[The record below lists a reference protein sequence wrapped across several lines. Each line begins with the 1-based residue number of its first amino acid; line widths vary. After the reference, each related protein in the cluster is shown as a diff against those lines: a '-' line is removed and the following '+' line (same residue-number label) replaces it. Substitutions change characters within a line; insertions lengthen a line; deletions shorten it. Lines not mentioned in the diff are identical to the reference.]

1 MPIPLPC
8 RLCVVL
14 ALLAAPVAHC
24 QAPAV
29 PAVEALVQPLLDE
42 HLPVQNAEARK
53 GVASAVGYP
62 ASFRAPLRDLSI
74 ADPWAGM
81 VALEAH
87 GLEVIGA
94 ARRAAPIPPA
104 LDAMSAAIG
113 KPPGAPD
120 AVDLPLRTWDDC
132 LEYVRTVV
140 RSAAQLRE
148 EALGDLSPEERR
160 FLFERAPSLVATYGP
175 QSPCNEN
182 TYAPLREDL
191 RFFTLVH
198 ERMDWAKLVGA
209 AQTLATLSERSFTG
223 RLARLARRR
232 TPVPVERDGIAGE
245 VLWLEQS
252 PHGLLIIGGFGHNTY
267 RLDAP
272 VAALLDLGG
281 DDTYEGLIAANSLEG
296 GVSIVVDLAGNDTYR
311 GADLGLATG
320 RLGVGILADLT
331 GDDTYEAG
339 DGAGGTAFAGVGV
352 LHDAGGTNT
361 YTGTRWS
368 LGAAMG
374 GLGLV
379 LGGKGADRYA
389 ADIYSLGIAGPLAVG
404 TLVDLGGDDAYRCGF
419 RYGSGYNR
427 SDAPNA
433 QPGDP
438 SYQYEGWGM
447 GMGLGRRIYPLL
459 TEEQAEFRLTQLA
472 GGVGML
478 LDVAGDDFYESSNF
492 SVGCGY
498 YFGAGLKLDLAGSDT
513 YRTARYANGSGAH
526 QAMGLA
532 IDYAGADLYTSTGPT
547 YHGGCSWDRSAFMCI
562 DAGDGDDRYE
572 LQRSP
577 GLGIADHGSWG
588 IFADLGG
595 NDTYA
600 PAGGMGRAS
609 GGSLAV
615 FYDHAGDDDYSAVQ
629 GRDNGMVIPIETGGL
644 FVDR

>member
-1 MPIPLPC
+1 MRMTSPC
-8 RLCVVL
+8 LTWSLL
-14 ALLAAPVAHC
+14 ALLAAPAAHC
-24 QAPAV
+24 QTPVVAAV
-29 PAVEALVQPLLDE
+29 RDLVQPLIDE
-42 HLPVQNAEARK
+42 HLPAQNAEALK

-62 ASFRAPLRDLSI
+62 ASFRIPLRDLSI

-81 VALEAH
+81 IALEEH
-87 GLEVIGA
+87 GLAVLEA
-94 ARRAAPIPPA
+94 AGRRAPIPPA

-120 AVDLPLRTWDDC
+120 AVDLRLRMWDDC
-132 LEYVRTVV
+132 LEYIRTILQA
-140 RSAAQLRE
+140 AAQLRE
-148 EALGDLSPEERR
+148 DALGDLSPEERR
-160 FLFERAPSLVATYGP
+160 FMFDRAPSLVATYGP
-175 QSPCNEN
+175 QSPCNET
-182 TYAPLREDL
+182 TYDRLREDL

-198 ERMDWAKLVGA
+198 ERVDWARLVGA
-209 AQTLATLSERSFTG
+209 AQTLTALSEASFTR
-223 RLARLARRR
+223 RLARLAQRRR
-232 TPVPVERDGIAGE
+232 PQLVDREGITGE
-245 VLWLEQS
+245 VLWLEETPQ
-252 PHGLLIIGGFGHNTY
+252 GLLIIGGFGPNTY
-267 RLDAP
+267 RLDEP
-272 VAALLDLGG
+272 VAALLELGG
-281 DDTYEGLIAANSLEG
+281 DDIHEGLIAANSLEG
-296 GVSIVVDLAGNDTYR
+296 GVSIVVDLAGDDTYR

-320 RLGVGILADLT
+320 RLGVGILADLA

-361 YTGTRWS
+361 YAGTRWS

-404 TLVDLGGDDAYRCGF
+404 ALVDPGGDDAYRCGF
-419 RYGSGYNR
+419 RYGSGYNAH
-427 SDAPNA
+427 DAPNA

-447 GMGLGRRIYPLL
+447 GMGLGRRIYPWL

-478 LDVAGDDFYESSNF
+478 LDVAGDDLYESSNF

-498 YFGAGLKLDLAGSDT
+498 YFGAGLKLDLAGNDT

-532 IDYAGADLYTSTGPT
+532 VDYAGADLYTSTGPT

-600 PAGGMGRAS
+600 PRGGMGRAS

-615 FYDHAGDDDYSAVQ
+615 FYDHAGEDDYAATQ
-629 GRDNGMVIPIETGGL
+629 GKDNGMVIPAEAGGL